1 MKILVT
7 GGAGFVGSH
16 LVDAL
21 LDRNHEVVV
30 YDSLESQVHI
40 ASQVP
45 PYFNSNARLVRADIR
60 DYDSLKR
67 CILDNQIDIIFHEAA
82 AVGVG
87 QSMYEIKRYV
97 EINTLGGA
105 NLLDILANNK
115 HRVQKILVASSMS
128 IYGEG
133 KYECPSDGAVYP
145 RLRPQD
151 QLRNKDW
158 EMTCP
163 DCNRKVSPVGTDE
176 KKPLF
181 PTSIYATTKRDHEEM
196 FLEFGEAYRIPAVAL
211 RYFNIYGPRQALS
224 NPYTGV
230 VAIFASR
237 LLNDQPPVIFEDGLQ
252 SRDFVHVSEV
262 VNANLLAMENEEADY
277 ETFNVGTGHSTSIL
291 DVARTLAEKL
301 NKEISPLVLQRFRA
315 GDIRCCY
322 ADITKITSKLGFKAS
337 VTFDEGLKDLLSW
350 LETQAPQDR
359 THLAFSE
366 LEKRGLAR

>member
-21 LDRNHEVVV
+21 IERQHEVVV
-30 YDSLESQVHI
+30 YDSLDSQVH
-40 ASQVP
+40 AGSQVP
-45 PYFNSNARLVRADIR
+45 LYFNANAQLVRGDIR

-67 CILDNQIDIIFHEAA
+67 CILGNQIEIIFHEAA
-82 AVGVG
+82 VVGVG
-87 QSMYEIKRYV
+87 QSMYEIRRYV
-97 EINTLGGA
+97 EINSLGAA

-115 HRVQKILVASSMS
+115 NRVRKIVVASSMS

-133 KYECPSDGAVYP
+133 KYECGDDGAVYP
-145 RLRPQD
+145 RLRSQT
-151 QLRNKDW
+151 QLRNQDW

-163 DCNRKVSPVGTDE
+163 KCNRKVSPIGTDE
-176 KKPLF
+176 TKPLF

-237 LLNDQPPVIFEDGLQ
+237 LLNDQSPLIFEDGLQ
-252 SRDFVHVSEV
+252 SRDFVHVSDV
-262 VNANLLAMENEEADY
+262 VKANLLAMENEEADY
-277 ETFNVGTGHSTSIL
+277 ETFNVGTGRQTSIL
-291 DVARTLAEKL
+291 HVGKILSEMLD
-301 NKEISPLVLQRFRA
+301 KEISPSVLQRFRA
-315 GDIRCCY
+315 GDIRSCY
-322 ADITKITSKLGFKAS
+322 ADIDKIAAKLDFRPS
-337 VTFDEGLKDLLSW
+337 VAFEDGLKDLLSW
-350 LETQAPQDR
+350 LHTQAPKDHTQV
-359 THLAFSE
+359 AFSE
-366 LEKRGLAR
+366 LERRGLAR